1 MPDPRALT
9 KRERAIV
16 HLTTLGKSNKL
27 IAYELSMCESTVK
40 VHIRQIMKKLNVS
53 NRTQVVVATR
63 PPYFSGD
70 AVADELQLTG
80 PGNGPAENGSFQ
92 YAPQPLR
99 PVHAANGGLPRK
111 KGGFDRNADHD

>member
-1 MPDPRALT
+1 M
-9 KRERAIV
+9 
-16 HLTTLGKSNKL
+16 GKSNKL

-92 YAPQPLR
+92 YPPQPLR

-111 KGGFDRNADHD
+111 KGGFDRNVDHD